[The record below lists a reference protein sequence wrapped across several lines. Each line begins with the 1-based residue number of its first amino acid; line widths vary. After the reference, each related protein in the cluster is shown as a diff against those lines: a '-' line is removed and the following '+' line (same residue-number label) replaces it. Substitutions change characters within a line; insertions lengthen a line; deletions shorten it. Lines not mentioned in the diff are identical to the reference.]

1 MSPGRDGGERRW
13 WRASDDDDAAFAPW
27 KWPWRLGGAEA
38 WKDDASRGRWWRRR
52 RRRRRRRRS
61 GSRSGSD
68 DDDDDDDDDAT
79 TTTMT
84 KTTVWCFGHIIATFL
99 VPKTNRKL
107 NKGK

>member
-1 MSPGRDGGERRW
+1 M
-13 WRASDDDDAAFAPW
+13 
-27 KWPWRLGGAEA
+27 PWRLGSTEA
-38 WKDDASRGRWWRRR
+38 WKDDASHGRWW

-99 VPKTNRKL
+99 VPKRNRKL
-107 NKGK
+107 NNSVPGQKSVPGTKLFCPI